1 MAFGKKPNV
10 LSIPIL
16 ALVGCGAQRQAE
28 PVAQPA
34 AVSRG
39 EGDAVCRTE
48 TPTGN
53 HLQQT
58 RCYRS
63 EDAEQTREAARRA
76 LDRP

>member
-1 MAFGKKPNV
+1 MTSANV
-10 LSIPIL
+10 LSILIL

-28 PVAQPA
+28 PAAQPA

-39 EGDAVCRTE
+39 EDDVVCRTE
-48 TPTGN
+48 TPTGS
-53 HLQQT
+53 HLEQA

-63 EDAEQTREAARRA
+63 EDEEEAREAARRA